1 MEINP
6 VLNNG
11 INAINGG
18 VTQAE
23 KIKEVEELESK
34 SVNNAPQDS
43 LMLNK
48 EPTLKPTIEYPNSN
62 DGENIEPNALA
73 LESMSR
79 GEADAIGGQA
89 AVDERTKDIMK
100 SIAISSYEASVEEMD
115 MPQNQVP
122 QSNGDNFHDTDLIGG
137 EGKGGITV
145 NNININI
152 DQEQRLKSDGIK

>member
-6 VLNNG
+6 MVNNG

-18 VTQAE
+18 VTQAA
-23 KIKEVEELESK
+23 KIKEAEEVENK
-34 SVNNAPQDS
+34 SENITPQDS
-43 LMLNK
+43 LILNK

-73 LESMSR
+73 LESMSK

-89 AVDERTKDIMK
+89 AVDERSKDIMK
-100 SIAISSYEASVEEMD
+100 SIAMSSYEASIEEMD

-122 QSNGDNFHDTDLIGG
+122 QSNGDTN
-137 EGKGGITV
+137 V

-152 DQEQRLKSDGIK
+152 EQEQRLKSDGIK